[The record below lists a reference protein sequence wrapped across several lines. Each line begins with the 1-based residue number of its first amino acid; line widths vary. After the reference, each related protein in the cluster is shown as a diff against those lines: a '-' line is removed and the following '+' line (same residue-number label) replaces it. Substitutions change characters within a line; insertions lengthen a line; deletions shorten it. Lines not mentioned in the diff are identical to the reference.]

1 MEQTRKRGAPKGNK
15 NGAHDKPWASALRR
29 ALLANDGQ
37 KLRAVADKLVGEA
50 EGGNV
55 TAIKEIGERLDGKA
69 IQPIAADVDMT
80 LTVEIVK
87 FAGKAA

>member
-29 ALLANDGQ
+29 ALLADDGKQ
-37 KLRAVADKLVGEA
+37 LRAIADRVVVKAV
-50 EGGNV
+50 EGDMQAV
-55 TAIKEIGERLDGKA
+55 KEIGERMDGKA